1 MGDALIVGRGG
12 GGTSSVQN
20 YKLKTLVFAA
30 NTTFTVPKSLGQK
43 FDIRLFGGGGGA
55 SDMIKDVYKNG
66 SFGYIA
72 VPAAGGGGFMNNA
85 SLVLKEGEQ
94 IPITIGSGGT
104 SINGNVTNSNINT
117 NSSVSAGSGGVT
129 SFGTYLAANGGTGA
143 KIIKSNTNS
152 IFARGGSGGSGG
164 APSGNGYQFGGAGG
178 AGWGG
183 EFGGGGGTSING
195 NRGREGG
202 VIFNLE
208 TLNYGTH
215 YVVNG
220 SSYSLVINN
229 SGYAGNGGTGNVS
242 AGDGTNTILTL
253 GTANDEASLE
263 CLGAGI
269 GGGIAGGGG
278 GYGGNGGVSNTT
290 NINTSIGAGGG
301 GGYGADGGNANYS
314 SYGGGGGYGKGG
326 YGGGSPRETD
336 AKHSVQQNIAV
347 YGGGGAYGHGGTIN
361 NPPTFGGGGSAFVN
375 KQSYS
380 ASVNAQNGA
389 DGICIITYYAE

>member
-12 GGTSSVQN
+12 GGTSSIQN
-20 YKLKTLVFAA
+20 YKLKTLVFVA

-55 SDMIKDVYKNG
+55 SDMIKDVYRNG

-72 VPAAGGGGFMNNA
+72 VPAAGGGGFMNNV
-85 SLVLKEGEQ
+85 SLVLKEGER

-104 SINGNVTNSNINT
+104 SIGNVTNSNINT
-117 NSSVSAGSGGVT
+117 NSSVSAGSGGIT

-143 KIIKSNTNS
+143 KIIKNTANS
-152 IFARGGSGGSGG
+152 ISAKGGAGGSGG
-164 APSGNGYQFGGAGG
+164 APGGNGYQFGGAGG
-178 AGWGG
+178 GGYGG
-183 EFGGGGGTSING
+183 EFGGGGGISANSKEG
-195 NRGREGG
+195 VDGG

-215 YVVNG
+215 YIVNG

-229 SGYAGNGGTGNVS
+229 SGYAGKGGTGNVS
-242 AGDGTNTILTL
+242 AGNGTNTISIL
-253 GTANDEASLE
+253 GIATDEASLE

-269 GGGIAGGGG
+269 GGGIGGGGG
-278 GYGGNGGVSNTT
+278 GYGGNGGRSNTT
-290 NINTSIGAGGG
+290 TINSYIGRGGG
-301 GGYGADGGNANYS
+301 GANYH

-326 YGGGSPRETD
+326 YGGGSPREKD
-336 AKHSVQQNIAV
+336 AKNSAQQNIAV

-361 NPPTFGGGGSAFVN
+361 NLPTFGGGGSAFVN
-375 KQSYS
+375 MQSYS

-389 DGICIITYYAE
+389 NGICIITYYAE